1 MWNISHELPAER
13 SIFLVRKW
21 VGKSDDAGVSFIAK
35 IPDNHIRHMAPHL
48 QFEPGVG
55 VVMGSVRDG
64 RFFDECGN
72 VDISLNIDAIL
83 AWTSIPDEYLKQRDV
98 ACQTAADLILKV
110 SR

>member
-1 MWNISHELPAER
+1 MWNKPDVLPAEL

-21 VGKSDDAGVSFIAK
+21 VSRSEGAGVSFIAK
-35 IPDNHIRHMAPHL
+35 SPDNHMRHMAQHL

-64 RFFDECGN
+64 RFFDEYGN
-72 VDISLNIDAIL
+72 VDISVNLDAIL
-83 AWTSIPDEYLKQRDV
+83 AWTSVPDEYLKERDV
-98 ACQTAADLILKV
+98 ARQTAADLILKV

>member
-1 MWNISHELPAER
+1 MWNFSHELPAER

-35 IPDNHIRHMAPHL
+35 VPDNHIRHMAPHL
-48 QFEPGVG
+48 EFEPSVG
-55 VVMGSVRDG
+55 VVVGSVRDG
-64 RFFDECGN
+64 EFFDEYGD

-83 AWTSIPDEYLKQRDV
+83 AWTSIPDEYLKERDV
-98 ACQTAADLILKV
+98 ARQTAADLILKV